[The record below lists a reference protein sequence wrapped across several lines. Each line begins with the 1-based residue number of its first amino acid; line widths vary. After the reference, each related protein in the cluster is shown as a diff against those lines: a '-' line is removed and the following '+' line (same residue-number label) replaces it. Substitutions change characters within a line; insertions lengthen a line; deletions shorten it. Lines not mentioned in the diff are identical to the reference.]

1 MKAVVYTQ
9 YGGPDVLQLKDVA
22 KPAPKDREILVR
34 VRASTVTMGDLRMRQ
49 ADPFM
54 ARLYNGLLGPR
65 RVRVLGFDLAGD
77 VEATGKDVTL
87 FRKGDA
93 VFASCGFGFGAYAE
107 YRCLPQDGMVAP
119 KPANMTYEEAATVPY
134 GAMAPLYYLRD
145 AGKVQSGQKVLIIGA
160 SGSVGMFAVQLATC
174 FGADVTGV
182 CGARNAEMV
191 ASLGANRVIDYT
203 KDDYTATGDLY
214 DLIFDAAG
222 KSSSARCKK
231 ALAPNGTYLS
241 ILKGGPSQRQCAL
254 GLVFLKE
261 LIEAGKMGTV
271 IDRCYPLEQAA
282 EAHRY
287 AETGRKQGHIV
298 ITVGG

>member
-1 MKAVVYTQ
+1 MKAIVYTR
-9 YGGPDVLQLKDVA
+9 YGGPDVLQLREVA

-34 VRASTVTMGDLRMRQ
+34 VRASTVTMGDLRMRK

-77 VEATGKDVTL
+77 VEAAGKDVTL
-87 FRKGDA
+87 FQKGDA

-107 YRCLPQDGMVAP
+107 YKCLPENGMVARN
-119 KPANMTYEEAATVPY
+119 PANMSYEEAATVPY

-145 AGKVQSGQKVLIIGA
+145 AGKVQRGQKVLIIGA
-160 SGSVGMFAVQLATC
+160 SGSVGTFAVQLATC
-174 FGADVTGV
+174 FDADVTGV
-182 CGARNAEMV
+182 CSARNAAMV
-191 ASLGANRVIDYT
+191 ASLGAGKVIDYA
-203 KDDYTATGDLY
+203 KEDYTATGERY

-222 KSSSARCKK
+222 KSSSSKCKQ
-231 ALAPNGTYLS
+231 ALAPNGKYLS
-241 ILKGGPSQRQCAL
+241 ITKGGPSQRECAL
-254 GLVFLKE
+254 GLVFLRE
-261 LIEAGKMGTV
+261 LIEAGKIGTV

-287 AETGRKQGHIV
+287 AESGLKHGHVV
-298 ITVGG
+298 ITVSG